1 MLPVYGYFVG
11 LALVMATFI
20 PSNNNVVMG
29 MAPPGKQGAVSGSFR
44 MVGRVGMT
52 VGVCLFQTIFAL
64 AALQA
69 GKLHADALKAVERTQ
84 LLSAFSTV
92 YAVGAVLFA
101 VAAVSSL
108 LAREGSVVAAAVE

>member
-1 MLPVYGYFVG
+1 
-11 LALVMATFI
+11 MATFI

-64 AALQA
+64 AALQQS
-69 GKLHADALKAVERTQ
+69 GKLQADLLKSVARTQ

-92 YAVGAVLFA
+92 YLVGAGLFA
-101 VAAVSSL
+101 VAAAGSL
-108 LAREGSVVAAAVE
+108 LAREKVIRTGRGVV

>member
-1 MLPVYGYFVG
+1 
-11 LALVMATFI
+11 
-20 PSNNNVVMG
+20 MG

-69 GKLHADALKAVERTQ
+69 GNLHADALLSVDRTR

-92 YAVGAVLFA
+92 YTVGAILFA
-101 VAAVSSL
+101 VAAVSSF
-108 LAREGSVVAAAVE
+108 LARERSIT